1 MRVEVIDRGLGHKR
15 VNGYVNGVRVLRVDT
30 DSRRGTV
37 NVPATGEIS
46 AKGLADLRKLLDFAA
61 IEAGIG

>member
-1 MRVEVIDRGLGHKR
+1 MRVEVFDRGLGRKR
-15 VNGYVNGVRVLRVDT
+15 INGFVGGVRVLWVDT
-30 DSRRGTV
+30 DSRRGTI